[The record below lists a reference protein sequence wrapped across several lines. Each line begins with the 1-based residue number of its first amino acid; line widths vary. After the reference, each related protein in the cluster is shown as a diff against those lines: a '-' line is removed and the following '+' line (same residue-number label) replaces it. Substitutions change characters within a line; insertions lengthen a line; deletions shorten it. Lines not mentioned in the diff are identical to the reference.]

1 MIKRLIP
8 LMVCLL
14 LGGVAFAQGGV
25 EFRDLTFDEA
35 LVKAKAEKKLVFV
48 DCYTAWCAPCK
59 AMAKDVFPQKA
70 AGDFFNPRFVCVKFD
85 VQKGE
90 GVEVGKKL
98 GTRAY
103 PSFFIIRPD
112 GKVQHAI
119 VGGCELDVLIK
130 RVERGLNEKTSL
142 LYLDTRYQQGKL
154 NKKQLL
160 DYKMALKE
168 ADNQAKVNE
177 IQKELAVIL
186 TEKDKVKAYFW
197 PFFAEA
203 QVGSAEM
210 DFVLAHLPEL
220 EKNVGK
226 EKLDQYLD
234 EAYSNVLN
242 SSVKAFHAPVN
253 GGGEKPDLNKL
264 KEQVSNL
271 KIARQPLLMMKYN
284 MLEAATVGDAKKL
297 MEVLDAGV
305 EQLDDI
311 WLASIT
317 LQKVSGKATKEELSH
332 MAALGEK
339 ISAQQADDYTKK
351 YFAMLADN
359 YRRRAHT
366 GIYFDELSFE
376 EALEK
381 AKKSN
386 KLLFVD
392 CYTSWCGPC
401 KILARDVFT
410 DSEVGDY
417 FNEHFISLKVDC
429 EKGEGPRLRERF
441 GVAGFPTLLFLNGEG
456 EVVSKMVGA
465 SKQPVF
471 LQKVKEGLDPNT
483 SVYGKE
489 KQYKAGKRDRAFVL
503 DLITSYRNQRE
514 YKKSREVSLE
524 LLATLSEKELLTEE
538 MWEVVQDYFVS
549 GYGSEWWNFIL
560 KHSDEYAKL
569 VGKEAVANK
578 IGSTMHPY
586 LFGFACGNDKSENRP
601 DFVTCKKLV
610 DRYQPAQKEILYAFI
625 ELGKS
630 ACSNNFNGYFQ
641 TVLKVVP
648 KLDISEH
655 YRFFANA
662 LGHLVK
668 NANAKQ
674 KQQLLTLLKES
685 QKRQSDYFKPLYQE
699 FLDQVGK
706 F

>member
-177 IQKELAVIL
+177 IQKELADIL

-311 WLASIT
+311 CWR
-317 LQKVSGKATKEELSH
+317 LS
-332 MAALGEK
+332 LCRK
-339 ISAQQADDYTKK
+339 
-351 YFAMLADN
+351 
-359 YRRRAHT
+359 
-366 GIYFDELSFE
+366 
-376 EALEK
+376 
-381 AKKSN
+381 
-386 KLLFVD
+386 
-392 CYTSWCGPC
+392 
-401 KILARDVFT
+401 
-410 DSEVGDY
+410 
-417 FNEHFISLKVDC
+417 
-429 EKGEGPRLRERF
+429 
-441 GVAGFPTLLFLNGEG
+441 
-456 EVVSKMVGA
+456 
-465 SKQPVF
+465 
-471 LQKVKEGLDPNT
+471 
-483 SVYGKE
+483 
-489 KQYKAGKRDRAFVL
+489 
-503 DLITSYRNQRE
+503 
-514 YKKSREVSLE
+514 
-524 LLATLSEKELLTEE
+524 
-538 MWEVVQDYFVS
+538 
-549 GYGSEWWNFIL
+549 
-560 KHSDEYAKL
+560 
-569 VGKEAVANK
+569 
-578 IGSTMHPY
+578 
-586 LFGFACGNDKSENRP
+586 
-601 DFVTCKKLV
+601 
-610 DRYQPAQKEILYAFI
+610 
-625 ELGKS
+625 
-630 ACSNNFNGYFQ
+630 
-641 TVLKVVP
+641 
-648 KLDISEH
+648 
-655 YRFFANA
+655 
-662 LGHLVK
+662 
-668 NANAKQ
+668 
-674 KQQLLTLLKES
+674 
-685 QKRQSDYFKPLYQE
+685 
-699 FLDQVGK
+699 
-706 F
+706 

>member
-1 MIKRLIP
+1 MKRLIP
-8 LMVCLL
+8 LVVCLL
-14 LGGVAFAQGGV
+14 LGGVAFAQNGV
-25 EFRDLTFDEA
+25 DFRELTFDEA
-35 LVKAKAEKKLVFV
+35 LAKAKAEKKLVFV

-112 GKVQHAI
+112 GSVQHAI

-142 LYLDTRYQQGKL
+142 LYLDTRYQKGEMG
-154 NKKQLL
+154 KKQLL
-160 DYKMALKE
+160 DYKVALKE
-168 ADNQAKVNE
+168 AYNHSKANE
-177 IQKELAVIL
+177 IQKELADIL
-186 TEKDKVKAYFW
+186 TDKDKVKAYFW
-197 PFFAEA
+197 PFFEEA
-203 QVGSAEM
+203 RVGSADM

-234 EAYSNVLN
+234 EAYSNALN
-242 SSVKAFHAPVN
+242 SAIKAFHVPVD
-253 GGGEKPDLNKL
+253 GGESLDLNKL
-264 KEQVSNL
+264 KEQVANL

-284 MLEAATVGDAKKL
+284 MLEAGTVGDAKKL
-297 MEVLDAGV
+297 VEVLEAGV

-317 LQKVSGKATKEELSH
+317 LKKVSGKATKEELNQ

-339 ISAQQADDYTKK
+339 ISALQTDDYSKK

-359 YRRRAHT
+359 YRRRAYT

-401 KILARDVFT
+401 KMLARDVFT

-429 EKGEGPRLRERF
+429 EKGEGPQLRERF
-441 GVAGFPTLLFLNGEG
+441 GVSAFPTLLFLNGDG
-456 EVVSKMVGA
+456 ELVNKMIGA

-471 LQKVKEGLDPNT
+471 LQKVKEGLDPKN
-483 SVYGKE
+483 SLFA
-489 KQYKAGKRDRAFVL
+489 KAKAYEAGNRDRAFVL
-503 DLITSYRNQRE
+503 DLIASYKNQQE
-514 YKKSREVSLE
+514 YIKVREVSLE
-524 LLATLSEKELLTEE
+524 LLATLSEKELLTKE
-538 MWEVVQDYFVS
+538 MWEVVQFYFVS

-569 VGKEAVANK
+569 VGKEAVAEK
-578 IGSTMHPY
+578 IGSTLHPY
-586 LFGFACGNDKSENRP
+586 LFGFACGNKKSKNKP
-601 DFVTCKKLV
+601 DFVACKKLV
-610 DRYQPAQKEILYAFI
+610 DRYQPAEKGILYAFI
-625 ELGKS
+625 EMGKS
-630 ACSNNFNGYFQ
+630 ACFSDFNGYFQ

-648 KLDISEH
+648 KMDISEH

-662 LGHLVK
+662 MDNLAK
-668 NANAKQ
+668 NADSKQ

-685 QKRQSDYFKPLYQE
+685 QQRQSDYFKPLYQN
-699 FLDQVGK
+699 FFDKIGG
-706 F
+706 